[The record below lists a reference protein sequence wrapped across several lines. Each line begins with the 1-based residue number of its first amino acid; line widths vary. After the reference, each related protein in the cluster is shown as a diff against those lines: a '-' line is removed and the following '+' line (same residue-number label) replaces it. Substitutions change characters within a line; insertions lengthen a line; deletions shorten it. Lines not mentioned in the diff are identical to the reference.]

1 MIYPVVLGAGERP
14 FGGTSDKKP
23 MQLLNTRTVAGD
35 LAYVTYEPV
44 RDAFW
49 RVELGVEQFSLPIAT
64 SRRRACSRPAQGP
77 RPDCRDATDNR

>member
-1 MIYPVVLGAGERP
+1 MIYPVVLGAGERL

-64 SRRRACSRPAQGP
+64 SRRRTS
-77 RPDCRDATDNR
+77 